1 MYKERYTKRKEELLN
16 DSKINSKNR
25 AVMAKFLEYE
35 EYKLKRKEGLSE
47 VDERSYKTLYG
58 YIGRLTKLNKW
69 FKNKTWAELT
79 DDELKEVIDD
89 LEDGN
94 IKNQYGK
101 RYMDRSLYYQMM
113 QGKLF
118 SMVGKSSFVRDVL
131 QEFSIRGRDYNDEVR
146 FIEEVTFRK
155 IVDCAIT
162 PEHRCLLWLGFDI
175 GENIGSL
182 LELDKNDIK
191 RQINTDTNEPEYL
204 VILSKDILKRSR
216 TPRSEVTNYKETVQ
230 YLDIVLAN
238 IKPVDKMTSN
248 KFTKPRNLNEL
259 HKDDKLFKFGFS
271 AAQKFLKRAVNLAG
285 ARCIPGGQRVTWKDL
300 RSSMACDSL
309 NKGWSRDEVNARLG
323 HKPSSRIIDR
333 YISYNALDRKKPKAK
348 VYQSNLRKMEMEL
361 EKQKDINKLQ
371 SLRLESVKKEQEQ
384 MREDFK
390 QMMISSKAEVLDM
403 MNNVDRI
410 GEKEIVVLN

>member
-58 YIGRLTKLNKW
+58 YIGRLKKLNKW